1 MNRFVFAATF
11 AIGLLSVAWVGYG
24 FVGTSALA
32 LAVTGVIAG
41 VYLLGALEL
50 RRYRSDTASLSTA
63 LAELEQPPADLPTWL
78 ERVPALLRNPVR
90 MRVEG
95 ERSALPGLALTP
107 YLVGLL
113 VMLGML
119 GTFLGMVVTF
129 KGAVFALEGSTD
141 LHAIRAALAAP
152 IKGLGLSFGTSVAG
166 VAASAVLG
174 LLSAMARRERLD
186 VVRLLDARIA
196 TTLRPFSMAQQRQ
209 DTFKAVQLQAHALPE
224 VAERLQALMDGIERR
239 SQQLSEQ
246 LQGQQAQFHREVS
259 GAYGELAS
267 SVSASLQASLTA
279 AARAAGDSIQPV
291 VQAAMAE
298 MAQESTRLHQ
308 RVFEATQ
315 SQLHGLAQSWDA
327 AAVRT
332 SEGWATAQHNHVRSS
347 EAQVARFDAA
357 LQGFAETFEHRS
369 STLLASVQA
378 AAAQSREQQAA
389 ADQLHLQGWT
399 QALQSTT
406 NTLQDEWR
414 AMGEQ
419 ALAQQKAVCQTLE
432 KTAGEMVEHTSQRA
446 ETTLTQVAD
455 LVVRSEALL
464 AAHATAEARWTQEQG
479 DRLEQ
484 LADLSHT
491 TLQGFAD
498 TFEHRSS
505 TLLASVQAAASQSR
519 EEQATA
525 DQLHLQGWTQ
535 ALQSTTHTLQ
545 SECRAIGEQALAQQ
559 QAVCQTLE
567 KTAGEMVEH
576 TSRRAETTLTQVAD
590 LVGRSEALLASH
602 SEAEARWTQ
611 QQGERLDQLAGLWR
625 TELTALRAEESDRGQ
640 VAVDRLAQL
649 QAAVVTHLA
658 TLGTALEEPMARLM
672 ATAAEAPQA
681 AAEVIAQLR
690 QQMAGF
696 SERDNQA
703 FAERTQL
710 VAQLD
715 TLLQTLNQAA
725 GDQSTAIESL
735 VASAASVL
743 DAAGGQFA
751 QAVEAHTSQTAQVAA
766 QVTGSAVEL
775 ASLGEAF
782 GHGVQLFSASNE
794 KLANSLQRVEGAIQQ
809 SAARSDEQLAYYV
822 AQAREVIDLSIAAQ
836 QTVVEDM
843 RRLRSAEGVAG

>member
-1 MNRFVFAATF
+1 MNRFVFAAIF
-11 AIGLLSVAWVGYG
+11 AIGLLGVVWVGYG

-32 LAVTGVIAG
+32 LAVTVVIAG

-50 RRYRSDTASLSTA
+50 RRFRADTASLATA
-63 LAELEQPPADLPTWL
+63 LAELVQPPLDLPTWL

-141 LHAIRAALAAP
+141 LHAIRSALAAP

-196 TTLRPFSMAQQRQ
+196 TSLRPFSMAQQRQ
-209 DTFKAVQLQAHALPE
+209 EAFKAVQLQAHALPE
-224 VAERLQALMDGIERR
+224 VADRLQAMMDGMERR

-246 LQGQQAQFHREVS
+246 LQGQQAQFHQEVA

-267 SVSASLQASLTA
+267 SVSASLQASLAA
-279 AARAAGDSIQPV
+279 AARAAGESIQPV

-308 RVFEATQ
+308 RVFDATQ
-315 SQLHGLAQSWDA
+315 SQLNGLAQSWDA
-327 AAVRT
+327 AATRA
-332 SEGWATAQHNHVRSS
+332 SDGWTTAQHKHVRSS
-347 EAQVARFDAA
+347 EAQAARLDAA
-357 LQGFAETFEHRS
+357 LQGFADTFAQRS
-369 STLLASVQA
+369 SALLDSVQA
-378 AAAQSREQQAA
+378 AADKSREAQVAADQQHLQGWTQALQSTTQLLQGEWQAMGAQALAQQQAVCHTLEKTAADMVEHTGQRAAASLAQAAQLDVALQGFADTFAQRSSALLDAVQANAAKSLDAQAA

-406 NTLQDEWR
+406 QLLQDEWQ
-414 AMGEQ
+414 AMG
-419 ALAQQKAVCQTLE
+419 A
-432 KTAGEMVEHTSQRA
+432 
-446 ETTLTQVAD
+446 
-455 LVVRSEALL
+455 
-464 AAHATAEARWTQEQG
+464 
-479 DRLEQ
+479 
-484 LADLSHT
+484 
-491 TLQGFAD
+491 
-498 TFEHRSS
+498 
-505 TLLASVQAAASQSR
+505 
-519 EEQATA
+519 
-525 DQLHLQGWTQ
+525 
-535 ALQSTTHTLQ
+535 
-545 SECRAIGEQALAQQ
+545 QALAQQ

-567 KTAGEMVEH
+567 KTAGDMVEH
-576 TSRRAETTLTQVAD
+576 TSQRAGATLAQLADVVA
-590 LVGRSEALLASH
+590 RSEGLLAAH
-602 SEAEARWTQ
+602 TEAEARWTQ
-611 QQGERLDQLAGLWR
+611 QQGERLDQLARLWR
-625 TELTALRAEESDRGQ
+625 TELAALRGEEAERGQ
-640 VAVDRLAQL
+640 AAVDSLAQL
-649 QAAVVTHLA
+649 QAAVTTHLA

-672 ATAAEAPQA
+672 AMAAEAPQA

-696 SERDNQA
+696 SERDNQV

-710 VAQLD
+710 AEQLGA
-715 TLLQTLNQAA
+715 LLQTLNQAT
-725 GDQSTAIESL
+725 GDQRAAIESL
-735 VASAASVL
+735 VASASQVL

-751 QAVEAHTSQTAQVAA
+751 QAVAAQTSHTAHAAA

-782 GHGVQLFSASNE
+782 GHGVQLFSASND
-794 KLANSLQRVEGAIQQ
+794 KLADSLQRVEGAIQQ

-843 RRLRSAEGVAG
+843 RRLRSAPAVVEGAAA

>member
-1 MNRFVFAATF
+1 MNRFVFAAIF
-11 AIGLLSVAWVGYG
+11 AIGLLGIAWVGYG

-32 LAVTGVIAG
+32 LAVTAVIAG
-41 VYLLGALEL
+41 VYLLGALEI
-50 RRYRSDTASLSTA
+50 RRFRAETALLATA
-63 LAELEQPPADLPTWL
+63 LAELVQPPADLPAWL

-209 DTFKAVQLQAHALPE
+209 EAFKAVQLQAHALPE
-224 VAERLQALMDGIERR
+224 VAARLQALMDGMERR

-259 GAYGELAS
+259 GAYGELAT
-267 SVSASLQASLTA
+267 SVSASLQASLAA
-279 AARAAGDSIQPV
+279 AARAAGESIQPV

-308 RVFEATQ
+308 RIFDATQ
-315 SQLHGLAQSWDA
+315 SQLNGLAQHWDA

-332 SEGWATAQHNHVRSS
+332 ADGWTAAQHNHVRSS
-347 EAQVARFDAA
+347 EAQAARFDAA
-357 LQGFAETFEHRS
+357 LQSFADTFEQRS

-378 AAAQSREQQAA
+378 AAAQSRDEQAA

-406 NTLQDEWR
+406 NTLQGEWR
-414 AMGEQ
+414 AM
-419 ALAQQKAVCQTLE
+419 
-432 KTAGEMVEHTSQRA
+432 
-446 ETTLTQVAD
+446 
-455 LVVRSEALL
+455 
-464 AAHATAEARWTQEQG
+464 
-479 DRLEQ
+479 
-484 LADLSHT
+484 
-491 TLQGFAD
+491 
-498 TFEHRSS
+498 
-505 TLLASVQAAASQSR
+505 
-519 EEQATA
+519 
-525 DQLHLQGWTQ
+525 
-535 ALQSTTHTLQ
+535 
-545 SECRAIGEQALAQQ
+545 GEQALAQQ

-567 KTAGEMVEH
+567 ESAGAMVEH
-576 TSRRAETTLTQVAD
+576 TSERAAASLAQVAD
-590 LVGRSEALLASH
+590 LAVQSEALLAAH
-602 SEAEARWTQ
+602 TEAEARWTQ
-611 QQGERLDQLAGLWR
+611 QQGERLDQLASLWR
-625 TELTALRAEESDRGQ
+625 TELTALRAEEAGRGQ
-640 VAVDRLAQL
+640 AAVDRLAQL

-710 VAQLD
+710 VEQLGA
-715 TLLQTLNQAA
+715 LLQTLNQAA
-725 GDQSTAIESL
+725 GDQRTAIESL
-735 VASAASVL
+735 VASASSVL

-751 QAVEAHTSQTAQVAA
+751 QTVEAHTSQTAQVAA
-766 QVTGSAVEL
+766 QVTGSAMEL

-794 KLANSLQRVEGAIQQ
+794 KLADSLHRVEGAIQQ
-809 SAARSDEQLAYYV
+809 STTRSDEQLAYYV

-843 RRLRSAEGVAG
+843 RRLRNAQPALAEGVAG

>member
-1 MNRFVFAATF
+1 MNRFVFAAIF
-11 AIGLLSVAWVGYG
+11 AIGLLGVAWVGYG

-32 LAVTGVIAG
+32 LAVTVVIAG

-50 RRYRSDTASLSTA
+50 RRFRADTASLATA
-63 LAELEQPPADLPTWL
+63 LAELVQPPADLPTWL

-141 LHAIRAALAAP
+141 LHAIRSALAAP

-196 TTLRPFSMAQQRQ
+196 TSLRPFSMAQQRQ
-209 DTFKAVQLQAHALPE
+209 EAFKAVQLQAHALPE
-224 VAERLQALMDGIERR
+224 VAERLQAMMDGMERR

-246 LQGQQAQFHREVS
+246 LQGQQAQFHMGVS
-259 GAYGELAS
+259 GAYSELAS
-267 SVSASLQASLTA
+267 SVSASLQASLAA
-279 AARAAGDSIQPV
+279 AARAAGESIQPV

-308 RVFEATQ
+308 RVFDATQ

-327 AAVRT
+327 AATRA
-332 SEGWATAQHNHVRSS
+332 SDGWAAAQHNHVRSS
-347 EAQVARFDAA
+347 EAQAERLDAA
-357 LQGFAETFEHRS
+357 LQGFADTFAQRS
-369 STLLASVQA
+369 STLLTSVEA
-378 AAAQSREQQAA
+378 AAATSREAQAV

-406 NTLQDEWR
+406 QLLQGEWE
-414 AMGEQ
+414 AMGAQ
-419 ALAQQKAVCQTLE
+419 ALAQQQAVCHTLE
-432 KTAGEMVEHTSQRA
+432 KTAAEMVEHTGQRA
-446 ETTLTQVAD
+446 
-455 LVVRSEALL
+455 
-464 AAHATAEARWTQEQG
+464 AASMAQAA
-479 DRLEQ
+479 Q
-484 LADLSHT
+484 LDAA
-491 TLQGFAD
+491 LQGFAD
-498 TFEHRSS
+498 TFAQRSS
-505 TLLASVQAAASQSR
+505 ALLDAVQATAAKSLDAQAAA
-519 EEQATA
+519 
-525 DQLHLQGWTQ
+525 DQQHLQGWTQ
-535 ALQSTTHTLQ
+535 ALQSTTQLLQ
-545 SECRAIGEQALAQQ
+545 GEWQAMGAQALAQQ
-559 QAVCQTLE
+559 QAVCHTLE
-567 KTAGEMVEH
+567 KTAGDMVEH
-576 TSRRAETTLTQVAD
+576 ISQRAGATLAQLAD
-590 LVGRSEALLASH
+590 VVGRSEGLLAAH
-602 SEAEARWTQ
+602 TAAEARWTQ
-611 QQGERLDQLAGLWR
+611 QQGERLDQLASLWR
-625 TELTALRAEESDRGQ
+625 TELAALRAEEAGRGQ
-640 VAVDRLAQL
+640 AAVDSLAQL
-649 QAAVVTHLA
+649 QTAVTTHLA

-672 ATAAEAPQA
+672 AMAAEAPQA

-696 SERDNQA
+696 SERDNQV

-710 VAQLD
+710 AEQLA
-715 TLLQTLNQAA
+715 TLLQTLNQAT
-725 GDQSTAIESL
+725 GDQRAAIESL
-735 VASAASVL
+735 VASASNVL
-743 DAAGGQFA
+743 EAAGGQFA
-751 QAVEAHTSQTAQVAA
+751 QAVEAQTSHTAHAAAQVA
-766 QVTGSAVEL
+766 GSAVEL
-775 ASLGEAF
+775 SSLGEAF

-794 KLANSLQRVEGAIQQ
+794 KLADSLQRVEGAIQQ

-843 RRLRSAEGVAG
+843 RRLRSAPAVAEGAVA

>member
-1 MNRFVFAATF
+1 MNRFVFAAIF
-11 AIGLLSVAWVGYG
+11 AIGLLGVAWVGYG

-32 LAVTGVIAG
+32 LAITGVIAG
-41 VYLLGALEL
+41 VYLLGALEI
-50 RRYRSDTASLSTA
+50 RRFRADTASLATA
-63 LAELEQPPADLPTWL
+63 LAELVQPPVDLPGWL

-141 LHAIRAALAAP
+141 LHAIRSALAAP

-196 TTLRPFSMAQQRQ
+196 TTQQRQ
-209 DTFKAVQLQAHALPE
+209 EAFKAVQMQAHALPE
-224 VAERLQALMDGIERR
+224 VAERLQALMDGMERR

-267 SVSASLQASLTA
+267 SVSASLQASLAA
-279 AARAAGDSIQPV
+279 AARAAGESIQPV

-308 RVFEATQ
+308 RVFDATQ
-315 SQLHGLAQSWDA
+315 SQLNGLAQSWDA

-332 SEGWATAQHNHVRSS
+332 ADGWAAAQQNHVRSS
-347 EAQVARFDAA
+347 EAQAARFDAA
-357 LQGFAETFEHRS
+357 LQGFADTFEQRS

-378 AAAQSREQQAA
+378 AAAQSREKQ
-389 ADQLHLQGWT
+389 
-399 QALQSTT
+399 
-406 NTLQDEWR
+406 
-414 AMGEQ
+414 
-419 ALAQQKAVCQTLE
+419 
-432 KTAGEMVEHTSQRA
+432 
-446 ETTLTQVAD
+446 
-455 LVVRSEALL
+455 
-464 AAHATAEARWTQEQG
+464 
-479 DRLEQ
+479 
-484 LADLSHT
+484 
-491 TLQGFAD
+491 FA
-498 TFEHRSS
+498 
-505 TLLASVQAAASQSR
+505 
-519 EEQATA
+519 A

-545 SECRAIGEQALAQQ
+545 GEWRAMGEQALAQQ
-559 QAVCQTLE
+559 QTVCQTLE
-567 KTAGEMVEH
+567 KTAGAMVAH
-576 TSRRAETTLTQVAD
+576 TSQQAAASLAQVAD
-590 LVGRSEALLASH
+590 LVGQSEALLASH
-602 SEAEARWTQ
+602 TKAEGRWTQ
-611 QQGERLDQLAGLWR
+611 QQSERLDQLASLWR
-625 TELTALRAEESDRGQ
+625 TELAALRAEQSTRGQ
-640 VAVDRLAQL
+640 AAVDRLAQL

-672 ATAAEAPQA
+672 STAVEAPKA

-710 VAQLD
+710 VEQLD
-715 TLLQTLNQAA
+715 TLLQTLNQTA
-725 GDQSTAIESL
+725 GDQRAAIESL
-735 VASAASVL
+735 VASASSVL

-751 QAVEAHTSQTAQVAA
+751 QAVAAHTSQTAQVAA

-794 KLANSLQRVEGAIQQ
+794 KLADSLQRVEGAIQQ
-809 SAARSDEQLAYYV
+809 STARSDEQLTYYV

-843 RRLRSAEGVAG
+843 RRLRSAQPAVAEGVAG